1 MRQLVIFGLLSTPL
15 LSACNP
21 AALERNSVILGRQ
34 EAESARAAIEANTLE
49 PYTIEFAEGV
59 IRGDLRDPESA
70 RFRDVRR
77 NTEKGAVCGFVN
89 AKNGYG
95 GYVGEAPFI
104 VYYSTIHHHLQI
116 ANGAEVAKILTLPY
130 TDAFCPDDDT
140 TVSTDTPA
148 PQGRGGHA
156 GP

>member
-1 MRQLVIFGLLSTPL
+1 MMFFGLSTVL
-15 LSACNP
+15 LSACSP
-21 AALERNSVILGRQ
+21 AALEGNNIFLGRQ

-59 IRGDLRDPESA
+59 IRRDLRDPESA

-77 NTEKGAVCGFVN
+77 NTEKGAVCGYVN

-104 VYYSTIHHHLQI
+104 VYYSTILHRLQI
-116 ANGAEVAKILTLPY
+116 SDEAKVAKIFTIPFI
-130 TDAFCPDDDT
+130 DAFCPDDDT
-140 TVSTDTPA
+140 TVSTDPHTS
-148 PQGRGGHA
+148 QTGSGHA
-156 GP
+156 GL